1 MDEIA
6 NWIPPLFYGGILLFL
21 LMAVSA
27 LWYRFGN
34 TQRELGA
41 LSVQVAGTQ
50 SSLTEKTASLQASID
65 EETASLQASID
76 EKTADLRTYID
87 EKNAELRAYIDEKTA
102 VLDEKFAALQASSN
116 EKFAALQAS
125 VDALLKAQ
133 HEMQLQMQ
141 RNHYQIMMAILSHSH
156 RADGRPVFDLPPDME
171 PPSTA

>member
-65 EETASLQASID
+65 E
-76 EKTADLRTYID
+76 KTADLRTYID

-102 VLDEKFAALQASSN
+102 VLDEKFTALQVSSN

>member
-65 EETASLQASID
+65 E
-76 EKTADLRTYID
+76 KT
-87 EKNAELRAYIDEKTA
+87 AELRAYIDDKTA
-102 VLDEKFAALQASSN
+102 PLEEKI
-116 EKFAALQAS
+116 AALQAS

-171 PPSTA
+171 PPSTG

>member
-65 EETASLQASID
+65 E
-76 EKTADLRTYID
+76 KT
-87 EKNAELRAYIDEKTA
+87 AELRAYIDDKTTPLEEKI
-102 VLDEKFAALQASSN
+102 
-116 EKFAALQAS
+116 AALQAS

-171 PPSTA
+171 PPSTG

>member
-65 EETASLQASID
+65 E
-76 EKTADLRTYID
+76 KTADLRTYID
-87 EKNAELRAYIDEKTA
+87 EKTAELRAYIDEKTA

>member
-1 MDEIA
+1 MGEIA

-65 EETASLQASID
+65 E
-76 EKTADLRTYID
+76 KT
-87 EKNAELRAYIDEKTA
+87 AELRAYIDDKTTPLEEKI
-102 VLDEKFAALQASSN
+102 
-116 EKFAALQAS
+116 AALQAS

-171 PPSTA
+171 PPSTG

>member
-1 MDEIA
+1 MKL
-6 NWIPPLFYGGILLFL
+6 PTGYRPLFYGGILLFL

-50 SSLTEKTASLQASID
+50 SALTEKTASLQASID
-65 EETASLQASID
+65 EETASLRASID
-76 EKTADLRTYID
+76 EKTA
-87 EKNAELRAYIDEKTA
+87 ELRAYIDGKTA
-102 VLDEKFAALQASSN
+102 PLEEKI
-116 EKFAALQAS
+116 AALQAS

>member
-65 EETASLQASID
+65 E
-76 EKTADLRTYID
+76 KTADLRTYID
-87 EKNAELRAYIDEKTA
+87 EKNAELRAYIDENTA

-156 RADGRPVFDLPPDME
+156 RSDGRPVFDLPPDME

>member
-65 EETASLQASID
+65 E
-76 EKTADLRTYID
+76 KTA
-87 EKNAELRAYIDEKTA
+87 A
-102 VLDEKFAALQASSN
+102 LDEKIAALQVSSD
-116 EKFAALQAS
+116 EKIAALQAS

-171 PPSTA
+171 PPSTG

>member
-50 SSLTEKTASLQASID
+50 SSLTEKTASLQ
-65 EETASLQASID
+65 TSID
-76 EKTADLRTYID
+76 EKT
-87 EKNAELRAYIDEKTA
+87 AELRAYIDDKTTPLEEKI
-102 VLDEKFAALQASSN
+102 
-116 EKFAALQAS
+116 AALQAS

-171 PPSTA
+171 PPSTG

>member
-65 EETASLQASID
+65 E
-76 EKTADLRTYID
+76 KT
-87 EKNAELRAYIDEKTA
+87 AELRAYIDDKTA

>member
-65 EETASLQASID
+65 E
-76 EKTADLRTYID
+76 KTADLRTYID
-87 EKNAELRAYIDEKTA
+87 EKTAELRAYIDDKTA
-102 VLDEKFAALQASSN
+102 ALDEKFAALQASSN

-171 PPSTA
+171 LPSTA

>member
-65 EETASLQASID
+65 E
-76 EKTADLRTYID
+76 KT
-87 EKNAELRAYIDEKTA
+87 AELRAYIDDKTA

-171 PPSTA
+171 PPSTG

>member
-65 EETASLQASID
+65 EKTASLQASID
-76 EKTADLRTYID
+76 EETASLRASID
-87 EKNAELRAYIDEKTA
+87 EKTAELRAYIDDKT
-102 VLDEKFAALQASSN
+102 
-116 EKFAALQAS
+116 AALQAS

-171 PPSTA
+171 PPSTG

>member
-50 SSLTEKTASLQASID
+50 SSLTEKTASLQ
-65 EETASLQASID
+65 TSID
-76 EKTADLRTYID
+76 EKT
-87 EKNAELRAYIDEKTA
+87 AELRAYIDDKTTPLEEKI
-102 VLDEKFAALQASSN
+102 
-116 EKFAALQAS
+116 AALQAS
-125 VDALLKAQ
+125 VDA
-133 HEMQLQMQ
+133 
-141 RNHYQIMMAILSHSH
+141 R
-156 RADGRPVFDLPPDME
+156 
-171 PPSTA
+171 

>member
-50 SSLTEKTASLQASID
+50 SSLTEKTASLQ
-65 EETASLQASID
+65 TSID

-87 EKNAELRAYIDEKTA
+87 EKTAELRAYIDGKTA
-102 VLDEKFAALQASSN
+102 VLDEKLAALQASSN

-171 PPSTA
+171 PPSAG

>member
-65 EETASLQASID
+65 EETASLRASID
-76 EKTADLRTYID
+76 EKTA
-87 EKNAELRAYIDEKTA
+87 ELRAYIDDKT
-102 VLDEKFAALQASSN
+102 
-116 EKFAALQAS
+116 AALQAS

-171 PPSTA
+171 PPSAA

>member
-50 SSLTEKTASLQASID
+50 SSLTEKTAG
-65 EETASLQASID
+65 LQASID
-76 EKTADLRTYID
+76 EKTA
-87 EKNAELRAYIDEKTA
+87 ELRAYIDDKTA

>member
-65 EETASLQASID
+65 E
-76 EKTADLRTYID
+76 KTS
-87 EKNAELRAYIDEKTA
+87 ELRAYIDDKTA

-156 RADGRPVFDLPPDME
+156 RSDGRPVFDLPPDME

>member
-65 EETASLQASID
+65 E
-76 EKTADLRTYID
+76 KTAALRTYID
-87 EKNAELRAYIDEKTA
+87 EKTAELRDYIDDKTA
-102 VLDEKFAALQASSN
+102 ALDEKFAALQASSN

>member
-1 MDEIA
+1 MGEIA

-34 TQRELGA
+34 TQRDLGA

-65 EETASLQASID
+65 E
-76 EKTADLRTYID
+76 KTADLR
-87 EKNAELRAYIDEKTA
+87 AYIDDKTTPLEEKI
-102 VLDEKFAALQASSN
+102 
-116 EKFAALQAS
+116 AALQAS

-171 PPSTA
+171 PPSTG

>member
-1 MDEIA
+1 MDGIA

-41 LSVQVAGTQ
+41 LTVQVAGTQ

-65 EETASLQASID
+65 EKTASLQASID
-76 EKTADLRTYID
+76 EETASLRASID
-87 EKNAELRAYIDEKTA
+87 EKTAELRAYIDDKT
-102 VLDEKFAALQASSN
+102 
-116 EKFAALQAS
+116 AALQAS

-171 PPSTA
+171 PPSTG

>member
-65 EETASLQASID
+65 E
-76 EKTADLRTYID
+76 KTADLRTYID
-87 EKNAELRAYIDEKTA
+87 EKTAELRAYIDEKTA

-171 PPSTA
+171 PPSIA

>member
-65 EETASLQASID
+65 E
-76 EKTADLRTYID
+76 KTS
-87 EKNAELRAYIDEKTA
+87 ELRAYIDDKAA

-171 PPSTA
+171 PPSTG

>member
-1 MDEIA
+1 MDGIA

-65 EETASLQASID
+65 E
-76 EKTADLRTYID
+76 KTADLRTYID
-87 EKNAELRAYIDEKTA
+87 EKTAELRAYIDDKTA
-102 VLDEKFAALQASSN
+102 ALDEKFAALQASSN

>member
-65 EETASLQASID
+65 E
-76 EKTADLRTYID
+76 KTS
-87 EKNAELRAYIDEKTA
+87 ELRAYIDDKAA

>member
-65 EETASLQASID
+65 E
-76 EKTADLRTYID
+76 KT
-87 EKNAELRAYIDEKTA
+87 AELRAYIDDKAA

-171 PPSTA
+171 PPSTG

>member
-65 EETASLQASID
+65 E
-76 EKTADLRTYID
+76 KTADLRTYID
-87 EKNAELRAYIDEKTA
+87 EKNAELRAYIDGKAA

-171 PPSTA
+171 PPSTG

>member
-41 LSVQVAGTQ
+41 LTVQVAGTQ

-65 EETASLQASID
+65 E
-76 EKTADLRTYID
+76 KTA
-87 EKNAELRAYIDEKTA
+87 A
-102 VLDEKFAALQASSN
+102 LDEKIAALQVSSD
-116 EKFAALQAS
+116 EKIAALQAS